1 MLKCE
6 QKHWIEDDTAYPTQ
20 NQTTAAL
27 EQSISAII
35 CDKEQ
40 SISCQQFS
48 KTMNSS
54 LPMSLRVTGFH
65 SFTC

>member
-6 QKHWIEDDTAYPTQ
+6 QKHWIEDDTAYPQ

-27 EQSISAII
+27 EQTISAII

-54 LPMSLRVTGFH
+54 LPMSLRVTGFQNIT
-65 SFTC
+65 S

>member
-27 EQSISAII
+27 EQSISAIYLDR
-35 CDKEQ
+35 DK
-40 SISCQQFS
+40 
-48 KTMNSS
+48 
-54 LPMSLRVTGFH
+54 P
-65 SFTC
+65 

>member
-40 SISCQQFS
+40 SISCVNAS
-48 KTMNSS
+48 N
-54 LPMSLRVTGFH
+54 LARP
-65 SFTC
+65 